1 MQGNKRVKG
10 EVKAKQIMLDRKI
23 KKENVNLSKEKSIEA
38 QIIKIETEKEHKT
51 YFQLKFLFPKF
62 KINVLLMIIIIINF
76 LYCL

>member
-10 EVKAKQIMLDRKI
+10 EVKAKQIMLDRKV

-51 YFQLKFLFPKF
+51 YFQLKFPKF